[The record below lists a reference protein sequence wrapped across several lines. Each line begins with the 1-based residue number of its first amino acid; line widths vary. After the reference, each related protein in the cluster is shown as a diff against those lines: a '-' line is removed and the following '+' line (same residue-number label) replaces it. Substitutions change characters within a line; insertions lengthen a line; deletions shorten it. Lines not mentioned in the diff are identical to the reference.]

1 MGDIHDA
8 VRDILRR
15 RADEVTP
22 LPLGAGVLRR
32 LRFRQTSV
40 VLLTSLILGGAV
52 VGSLYAMRALTSAP
66 TRSDLASPAAGGPLA
81 RSVYVA
87 TPGDAFYESS
97 VHMIRTGSRGP
108 QTIRTFPARGAP
120 ALAVSPDRAR
130 LYVVS
135 GYGREDQATEELVA
149 FDVTSGE
156 ELMKAALQPEEP
168 LYRVASGSPS
178 CCPTMAVSPDGRW
191 LFLLWVT
198 GGDEGERTFYVGTF
212 DTVEGVLLPEMVPLE
227 GCEPGIQA
235 LIPLTEAR
243 SLAVVCE
250 ASSDVRFLEASESGG
265 LRASARLPL
274 PVAPDAK
281 TDSFGN
287 EFQLGR
293 LAWAVASADG
303 SSLYVVTLNGHVF
316 VVDLSSRSIVAET
329 SVDIGLDRHVGY
341 GQVGLSDSGEK
352 MYLGVGPISDGLD
365 LLSATHVLEVGTE
378 TWNPTNAIDL
388 AGRFQSMVVTGG
400 EGEVYVS
407 GDKGLSRV
415 AVEDAKVTSVPSLG
429 RRPESIVAP

>member
-8 VRDILRR
+8 MRDVLRR
-15 RADEVTP
+15 RAEGVTP

-32 LRFRQTSV
+32 LRFRQTGV
-40 VLLTSLILGGAV
+40 VLLTSLILGGAI
-52 VGSLYAMRALTSAP
+52 VGSLYAMRALTSAA
-66 TRSDLASPAAGGPLA
+66 RSDLASPAAGGPLA

-87 TPGDAFYESS
+87 TPGAAFYESS

-108 QTIRTFPARGAP
+108 QTVRTFPARGAP
-120 ALAVSPDRAR
+120 ALAVSPDRTR

-135 GYGREDQATEELVA
+135 GYGREGQATEELVA

-156 ELMKAALQPEEP
+156 EVMKAALRPEEA

-212 DTVEGVLLPEMVPLE
+212 DTVEGALLPEMMPLE

-250 ASSDVRFLEASESGG
+250 ASSDVRFLEASDSGG

-274 PVAPDAK
+274 PVAADAK

-293 LAWAVASADG
+293 LAWAVASADS

-316 VVDLSSRSIVAET
+316 VVDLSNRSIVAET
-329 SVDIGLDRHVGY
+329 SVDIGLDRHVAY

-352 MYLGVGPISDGLD
+352 MYLGVGPISDGFD
-365 LLSATHVLEVGTE
+365 LISATHVLEVDTE
-378 TWNPTNAIDL
+378 TWSPTNAIDL

-415 AVEDAKVTSVPSLG
+415 AVDDAKVTSVPSLG
-429 RRPESIVAP
+429 QRPESIVAP